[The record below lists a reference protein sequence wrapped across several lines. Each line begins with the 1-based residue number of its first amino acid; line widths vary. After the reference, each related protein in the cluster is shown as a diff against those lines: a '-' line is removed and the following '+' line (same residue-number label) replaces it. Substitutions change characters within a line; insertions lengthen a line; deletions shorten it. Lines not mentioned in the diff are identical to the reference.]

1 MVGLACE
8 TGPGAAPEVIFN
20 VRNAVKRDLAVGTA
34 DYRIGVVAFVNRYLV
49 LVDKGTGNT
58 RTYGSPQVELESRRE
73 SLVCCY
79 VCMLVLLPG
88 REISLR
94 MQSHFNSTYLIMLYE
109 VRQHDISGRALAIFA
124 VSLKISIQAGNEE
137 FVKGSAERRLLGNGL
152 VLGSYSGRWRC
163 RHC

>member
-8 TGPGAAPEVIFN
+8 TGPGAGPGAAPKVFN
-20 VRNAVKRDLAVGTA
+20 VRNAVKRDVAVGTP

-58 RTYGSPQVELESRRE
+58 RTYRSPQVEVESRRE

-94 MQSHFNSTYLIMLYE
+94 MQSHFNST
-109 VRQHDISGRALAIFA
+109 
-124 VSLKISIQAGNEE
+124 
-137 FVKGSAERRLLGNGL
+137 
-152 VLGSYSGRWRC
+152 
-163 RHC
+163 